1 MKNKEKLTSDFRNF
15 GDDFL
20 TSGST
25 SILEK
30 EDTELDLYPDLLIDG
45 SDGNLTVVI
54 HHDYYSSN
62 TDHGR
67 ILLKAFLEVLKDEFS
82 KISRIYL
89 IDSGVCLL
97 DESNYLSD
105 TFAQLLDLDFDVVS
119 CSESMDN
126 FRINSDALNVR
137 LMSMHDIALELLSS
151 PYLINLG

>member
-1 MKNKEKLTSDFRNF
+1 MKNKEKLISNYDSF
-15 GDDFL
+15 GEDIFS
-20 TSGST
+20 SGSAA
-25 SILEK
+25 ILEK
-30 EDTELDLYPDLLIDG
+30 EDTELDIYPDLLIDG

-62 TDHGR
+62 TDHGK

-97 DESNYLSD
+97 DESNFLYD
-105 TFAQLLDLDFDVVS
+105 TFAQLLELDFDVVA

-126 FRINSDALNVR
+126 FRISSKLLNIR
-137 LMSMHDIALELLSS
+137 LSSMHDIALELLSS